1 MEKNDDLQQLVP
13 IYELNG
19 INRVWEKLLFKGIK
33 KNYPKGSVI
42 DCHNDMFG
50 YLYSGKI
57 RLSAITAQGKER
69 IILYMKNGCICTEI
83 NLFHSYHNMYSAEV
97 LAMTD
102 CIIYFFPKEM
112 LSDVEFTKQYP
123 ELITNLVK
131 SLSYKAGAFFSQLSE
146 KTELTFIA
154 QLCRF
159 LYRQYL
165 QAGSSTFKFGFSQIE
180 LALMFNIHR
189 NTLCRGISFLRNEG
203 VIGKCTK
210 NCLEITHLGRLEE
223 LAQL

>member
-1 MEKNDDLQQLVP
+1 MEKNDDLQKFVP
-13 IYELNG
+13 VYELNG
-19 INRVWEKLLFKGIK
+19 VNQIWEKLLFKGIK
-33 KNYPKGSVI
+33 KNYSKGSVI
-42 DCHNDMFG
+42 EGNKDMFG
-50 YLYSGKI
+50 YLYRGKI

-131 SLSYKAGAFFSQLSE
+131 SLSYKAGAFYDNDLE

-210 NCLEITHLGRLEE
+210 NCLEITDLGRLEE